1 MSEVL
6 HPGVYVNEVQSG
18 NAPIEGAGTSVA
30 GFIGYTKR
38 GPVGKPVLVTSWT
51 DFSQKFS
58 FGLDSPFLANAN
70 LAYSVFGFF
79 QNGGTNAY
87 IVRAASSSVAKAKVV
102 FTDGDTSP
110 VNVLE
115 VEAVDEGVFGN
126 DLAVRLAAEGDEYL
140 FTVKQ
145 NGTIV
150 DSYVVSL
157 NPEAE
162 NFIEYVVNGVDKFVK
177 VSFLGGSFATN
188 ELGVDRNLTGGSDG
202 ISNATDADLVRALD
216 SLDTVTV
223 NLIAVPESQSTVVN
237 QAGFAYAEKKLAFFV
252 ADGLMDADVDSI
264 LAERDKYNS
273 EYGALYYPWIRVSN
287 PIAKGAD
294 KTRYVPTAGHVAGVI
309 ARIDGLRGVFKAPAG
324 LDAGVRGAIDVKV
337 AITDQDQNRL
347 NPKGVNA
354 IRSFSGAGIVVWGAR
369 TVSSNPAVRYIN
381 VRRSLLFLRQSLQ
394 LGTKWAI
401 FEPNNHVLW
410 NKLTTS
416 ARGFLL
422 GQFRQGMFQGAS
434 PEQSFFVK
442 CDSELNPQSEID
454 LGRVNMQIGVA
465 INKPGEFVII
475 NIGQWDGGNN

>member
-188 ELGVDRNLTGGSDG
+188 
-202 ISNATDADLVRALD
+202 
-216 SLDTVTV
+216 
-223 NLIAVPESQSTVVN
+223 
-237 QAGFAYAEKKLAFFV
+237 
-252 ADGLMDADVDSI
+252 
-264 LAERDKYNS
+264 
-273 EYGALYYPWIRVSN
+273 
-287 PIAKGAD
+287 
-294 KTRYVPTAGHVAGVI
+294 
-309 ARIDGLRGVFKAPAG
+309 
-324 LDAGVRGAIDVKV
+324 
-337 AITDQDQNRL
+337 
-347 NPKGVNA
+347 
-354 IRSFSGAGIVVWGAR
+354 
-369 TVSSNPAVRYIN
+369 
-381 VRRSLLFLRQSLQ
+381 
-394 LGTKWAI
+394 
-401 FEPNNHVLW
+401 
-410 NKLTTS
+410 
-416 ARGFLL
+416 
-422 GQFRQGMFQGAS
+422 
-434 PEQSFFVK
+434 
-442 CDSELNPQSEID
+442 
-454 LGRVNMQIGVA
+454 
-465 INKPGEFVII
+465 
-475 NIGQWDGGNN
+475 